1 MILLKTKSKKNL
13 AHIISKTL
21 VFTSFTFFK
30 KSPVLDD
37 KVSVNFVI
45 VEGFSRSDNV
55 S

>member
-1 MILLKTKSKKNL
+1 MILSKPTKNL